1 MAAIWIHFNFSI
13 IEGIIMKK
21 EVAVDKVVATYYC
34 EDCDCDAHDVPV
46 QESIYNG
53 PPMCP
58 NCEDEMSIDTISV
71 LD

>member
-1 MAAIWIHFNFSI
+1 
-13 IEGIIMKK
+13 MKK